1 MSRKKKH
8 EHVNHE
14 RWMVSYADFVTLL
27 FAFFVVM
34 FASSRQDHQKAQ
46 QAGASIRNAFQSMG
60 VFPSVINRPNLSSV
74 VVPPSHAVPSEG
86 DLEAMAMAMEDLRN
100 LEHRM
105 ERALAHQIANGMVT
119 VTLGRAG
126 LLISLSDAGF
136 FHSGSAVPIAS
147 SLPALNAI
155 GQAIATTPYD
165 VRIEGHTD
173 DVPIHNA
180 QYSDNWELSTARAT
194 VLTRLFIEEDHIAP
208 DRLSAAGYAQ
218 YHPIAS
224 NLTAGGRGR
233 NRRVDIIVL
242 PTRQQA
248 GMMDRIFAKHDPA
261 IASVSAKQN
270 PQQVRE
276 FLLRGSHSGPP
287 SATLT
292 PSGAISLAGSGAA
305 RALHER
311 R

>member
-1 MSRKKKH
+1 MSRKRKTG
-8 EHVNHE
+8 HVNHE

-34 FASSRQDHQKAQ
+34 FASSRQDHRKAQ
-46 QAGASIRNAFQSMG
+46 QAEASIRTAFQTMG
-60 VFPSVINRPNLSSV
+60 VFPSTSLQTDLSSV
-74 VVPPSHAVPSEG
+74 VVPPPHSVPSEG
-86 DLEAMAMAMEDLRN
+86 DLEAMALAMEDLRN

-105 ERALAHQIANGMVT
+105 DRALAPQIANGIVT

-126 LLISLSDAGF
+126 LLISLSSAGF
-136 FHSGSAVPIAS
+136 FQSGSALPIAS
-147 SLPALNAI
+147 SLPALNEI

-194 VLTRLFIEEDHIAP
+194 VLTRLFIEEDHIVP
-208 DRLSAAGYAQ
+208 DRLAAAGYAQ

-224 NLTAGGRGR
+224 NLTAAGRSR

-242 PTRQQA
+242 PTRQQD
-248 GMMDRIFAKHDPA
+248 GRMERKL
-261 IASVSAKQN
+261 SEQN
-270 PQQVRE
+270 PALPSITAEQDQRRVRG
-276 FLLRGSHSGPP
+276 LSLRASH
-287 SATLT
+287 ADVTLST
-292 PSGAISLAGSGAA
+292 MSSSKRI
-305 RALHER
+305 R
-311 R
+311 